1 VAVRLI
7 LKVPGGKLT
16 VGFCVVANCVQPVVA
31 VLYSHFHEVGVLSD
45 KSVNATK
52 SGAVPERGGLPD
64 ESVNVCISFVVPD
77 RMVPEKHAT
86 GGATFMV
93 IVLVLGVQELGQEF
107 LGVSLTL

>member
-1 VAVRLI
+1 MVAVRLI

-64 ESVNVCISFVVPD
+64 ESVNVCIRFVVPD
-77 RMVPEKHAT
+77 KMVPEKHAF
-86 GGATFMV
+86 GGATVMG
-93 IVLVLGVQELGQEF
+93 IVFVLGLHVLQEF